1 MKNPSVR
8 LFLGTLLIVLA
19 FLPPGIQSIDGYA
32 MLQVA
37 DSIVTNHTV
46 AVPLGSTGVQGKD
59 GRFYS
64 PWYPLQS
71 ILALPSVTFAVAAS
85 NKLHL
90 PLHHLESFS
99 VTILPALYT
108 SLTVAIVYLLALS
121 LGSTQIGAW
130 LAALVYGFG
139 TIALVYTRDFYADP
153 LLALLVALAFL
164 LTFQEKV
171 TWWIVPVTALAVLA
185 KPPGVFLGAVL
196 SLYLLCRT
204 RRFRSS
210 ALPGLGTA
218 IGLCLYCFYNFYRF
232 GLFSKFGHPFKFS
245 IRYVPAGIAGLLFSP
260 GGGLLWFT
268 PCAFLSLVALWRVR
282 TKRLEAHAIFTFA
295 GAFFLLHCF
304 WVAWSGGNSWGPRL
318 LLPILPGLIALTALL
333 DGKWRQA
340 LVALS
345 VLTFI
350 LTAPNLVTS
359 YKRYYAEAYEQ
370 NVQSSEFYWSPSRSL
385 LLHEWPAALRQIRDA
400 RQNDVRQ
407 VFSQH
412 AESVSSI
419 TIANSLAL
427 RIVSAWWWVLP
438 VVHLS
443 RVWGILV
450 SFLLTILG
458 SVLLVKAK
466 PRDSGLW
473 EPADAFSAPAA
484 QEA

>member
-1 MKNPSVR
+1 
-8 LFLGTLLIVLA
+8 
-19 FLPPGIQSIDGYA
+19 

-37 DSIVTNHTV
+37 DSIVTNRTV
-46 AVPLGSTGVQGKD
+46 AVPPGSTVIQGKD
-59 GRFYS
+59 GHFYS

-71 ILALPSVTFAVAAS
+71 ILALPSVAVAVAAS

-130 LAALVYGFG
+130 LAATVYGFG

-164 LTFQEKV
+164 LTFRETV
-171 TWWIVPVTALAVLA
+171 SWWVVPLSALAVLA

-204 RRFRSS
+204 RRFWSS
-210 ALPGLGTA
+210 VLPGLGTA

-245 IRYVPAGIAGLLFSP
+245 IRYVPAGMAGLLLSP

-268 PCAFLSLVALWRVR
+268 PCAFLSFVALWRMR
-282 TKRLEAHAIFTFA
+282 SKRLEAYAIFAFA
-295 GAFFLLHCF
+295 AAFFLLHCF

-333 DGKWRQA
+333 DGKPRQA
-340 LVALS
+340 LVALA

-359 YKRYYAEAYEQ
+359 YKRYYAEANEE
-370 NVQSSEFYWSPSRSL
+370 NVQSTELYWSLSRSL
-385 LLHEWPAALRQIRDA
+385 LLHEWPVALRQIQDA
-400 RQNDVRQ
+400 RQNDVREI
-407 VFSQH
+407 FGQH
-412 AESVSSI
+412 AQSASAI
-419 TIANSLAL
+419 TISNSLAL
-427 RIVSAWWWVLP
+427 RIVSVWWWALP

-443 RVWGILV
+443 RIWGILF
-450 SFLLTILG
+450 SALLTILG
-458 SVLLVKAK
+458 IALLVEAK
-466 PRDSGLW
+466 PGNAGLC
-473 EPADAFSAPAA
+473 
-484 QEA
+484 EAT